1 MRFIEKFILLCTV
14 FLAVVLFF
22 VQCGKE
28 DPGTG
33 IEPIVGTVAINPAS
47 FNTLSWD
54 TKQLDI
60 QISWSKTTWRL
71 AKSTGDIIES
81 ISVVLGGNAS
91 SNGETAVKIKLYPNT
106 SSAERSQELLL
117 TNFSTKEIIKLKIT
131 QQSSPVS
138 TKITLNPSVTFQKVT
153 GFGGMLNPSWTGNN
167 MRDAEVQKLYGD
179 LGFNI
184 IRMMLY
190 PNQSDWG
197 LNTATA
203 KKAQSLGAI
212 VFASPWTPPKELK
225 SNGLQSNKDGAYLLL
240 DKYADYAAHLKAF
253 VDYQKNQ
260 GLNIYAVSIQNEPDW
275 KVDYDGCSW
284 TATQMLDFVK
294 NYGDQV
300 GAKLIVGEAVNNYN
314 KSYTN
319 AVLNDPMAVNK
330 FDIAATHLYG
340 SGISD
345 DPLVRQKGKEFWM
358 TEHLFNETNKT
369 PNDPEINWTWKPSLD
384 MVAKEIHDCMAAN
397 LNAYVYWYLK
407 RYYGMVADADS
418 KSLVAEGEVTKRG
431 YIMGHYAKYATGRT
445 RIQSSIQNIQQ
456 LTSDLLVT
464 TYVGTNEYTAV
475 IINRNATGLRIEL
488 ALPSEITSSSA
499 IETNE
504 TKNMAAIETKISDD
518 KKAVTVGVS
527 PNSIVS
533 VSMKY

>member
-28 DPGTG
+28 DPGAG
-33 IEPIVGTVAINPAS
+33 NEPVVGTVTINPAS
-47 FNTLSWD
+47 FNSLPWD

-167 MRDAEVQKLYGD
+167 LRDAEVQKLYGD

-212 VFASPWTPPKELK
+212 VFASPWTPPK
-225 SNGLQSNKDGAYLLL
+225 
-240 DKYADYAAHLKAF
+240 
-253 VDYQKNQ
+253 
-260 GLNIYAVSIQNEPDW
+260 
-275 KVDYDGCSW
+275 
-284 TATQMLDFVK
+284 
-294 NYGDQV
+294 
-300 GAKLIVGEAVNNYN
+300 
-314 KSYTN
+314 
-319 AVLNDPMAVNK
+319 
-330 FDIAATHLYG
+330 
-340 SGISD
+340 
-345 DPLVRQKGKEFWM
+345 
-358 TEHLFNETNKT
+358 
-369 PNDPEINWTWKPSLD
+369 
-384 MVAKEIHDCMAAN
+384 
-397 LNAYVYWYLK
+397 
-407 RYYGMVADADS
+407 
-418 KSLVAEGEVTKRG
+418 
-431 YIMGHYAKYATGRT
+431 
-445 RIQSSIQNIQQ
+445 
-456 LTSDLLVT
+456 
-464 TYVGTNEYTAV
+464 
-475 IINRNATGLRIEL
+475 
-488 ALPSEITSSSA
+488 
-499 IETNE
+499 
-504 TKNMAAIETKISDD
+504 
-518 KKAVTVGVS
+518 
-527 PNSIVS
+527 
-533 VSMKY
+533 

>member
-1 MRFIEKFILLCTV
+1 MRFIEKFISFSTF
-14 FLAVVLFF
+14 FLAFVLLF

-28 DPGTG
+28 DPGAG
-33 IEPIVGTVAINPAS
+33 NEPVVGTVTINPAS
-47 FNTLSWD
+47 FNSLPWD

-71 AKSTGDIIES
+71 AKSPGDIIES
-81 ISVVLGGNAS
+81 ISIELGGNAS
-91 SNGETAVKIKLYPNT
+91 SSGETSVKLRLYPNT
-106 SSAERSQELLL
+106 SSAERSQELIL
-117 TNFSTKEIIKLKIT
+117 TNFSTKETIRLKIT
-131 QQSSPVS
+131 QQIAPVS
-138 TKITLNPSVTFQKVT
+138 ARIMFNPEIKFQKVT

-167 MRDAEVQKLYGD
+167 LRDAEVQKLYGD
-179 LGFNI
+179 LGYNI

-203 KKAQSLGAI
+203 LKAQSLGAV

-225 SNGLQSNKDGAYLLL
+225 SNGLQTNKEGAYLLPE
-240 DKYADYAAHLKAF
+240 KYADYAAHLKGF
-253 VDYQKNQ
+253 VDYQKNR

-284 TATQMLDFVK
+284 SATQMLNFVK
-294 NYGDQV
+294 NYGDKL
-300 GAKLIVGEAVNNYN
+300 GAKLIVGEAVNNTN

-319 AVLNDPMAVNK
+319 AVLNDAEAVNK

-369 PNDPEINWTWKPSLD
+369 PADPEINWTWKPSLD

-431 YIMGHYAKYATGRT
+431 YIMAHYARYATGRT

-464 TYVGTNEYTAV
+464 AYQGTGEYTVV
-475 IINRNATGLRIEL
+475 IINRNSTGLRLEL
-488 ALPSEITSSSA
+488 AAPSQISTSTA
-499 IETNE
+499 VETSE
-504 TKNMAAIETKISDD
+504 SKNMSAIETKISDD
-518 KKAVTVGVS
+518 KKSVIVGIS
-527 PNSIVS
+527 PNSLVS
-533 VSMKY
+533 VSMKF